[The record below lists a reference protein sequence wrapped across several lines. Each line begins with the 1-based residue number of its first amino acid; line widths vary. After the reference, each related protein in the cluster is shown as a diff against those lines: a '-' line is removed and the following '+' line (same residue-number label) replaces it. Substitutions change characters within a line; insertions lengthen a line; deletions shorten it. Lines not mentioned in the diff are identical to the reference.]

1 MFNYIAKTNK
11 LLMED
16 LKEAWFG
23 LEEVLLF
30 LEVSINKTILLLKQ
44 VVIIDQFYIRKI
56 GIVWMI
62 FN

>member
-1 MFNYIAKTNK
+1 MFNYIAKTNN

-30 LEVSINKTILLLKQ
+30 LEVSINKTTLLLKQ

>member
-1 MFNYIAKTNK
+1 MFNYIAKTNN

-30 LEVSINKTILLLKQ
+30 LEVSINKTTLLLRQ

-56 GIVWMI
+56 GVIWMI

>member
-1 MFNYIAKTNK
+1 MFNYIAKTNN

-30 LEVSINKTILLLKQ
+30 LEVSTNKTTLLLRQ

-56 GIVWMI
+56 GIVRMI

>member
-1 MFNYIAKTNK
+1 MFNYIAKTNN

-23 LEEVLLF
+23 LEEILLF
-30 LEVSINKTILLLKQ
+30 LEVSINKTTLLLRQ

-56 GIVWMI
+56 GVIWMI

>member
-1 MFNYIAKTNK
+1 MFNYIAKTNN

-30 LEVSINKTILLLKQ
+30 LEVSINKTILLLRQ

-56 GIVWMI
+56 GVVQMI

>member
-1 MFNYIAKTNK
+1 MFNYIAKTNN

-30 LEVSINKTILLLKQ
+30 LEVSINKTILLLRQ

-56 GIVWMI
+56 GVVRMI

>member
-1 MFNYIAKTNK
+1 
-11 LLMED
+11 MED

-23 LEEVLLF
+23 LEEILLF
-30 LEVSINKTILLLKQ
+30 LEVSINKTTLLLRQ

-56 GIVWMI
+56 GVIWMI

>member
-1 MFNYIAKTNK
+1 MFNYIAKTNN

-30 LEVSINKTILLLKQ
+30 LEVSTNKTTLLLRQ